1 VTRRSGIVSVAA
13 PASKSASH
21 RYLVG
26 AALAPGVSRVRNTLE
41 SRDLERTRAILRAAG
56 ATVNALPDGWEVS
69 GMTIPRGGD
78 EAGGALSCDV
88 HESGT
93 TCRLLTAVLAAGKGF
108 FHIHGA
114 GRMHERPIGELVH
127 ALVRL
132 GAEVRFER
140 KPDCPPL
147 ILHARG
153 LDPARCGGSLR
164 IGMNVSS
171 QYFSGLLLAG
181 PLAAAPL
188 TLEVAGDRA
197 VSWPYVGLT
206 LQCLEDF
213 GIDVR
218 VETRSDVHSAW
229 RRNTV
234 QGCRAVAAVRPG
246 CLRVTVRPSKYRA
259 GDYLVEG
266 DWSGASYLLAAGA
279 LGRGPVRVEGL
290 REDSP
295 QGDRIFLDILRS
307 MGARVETG
315 PGAVTVFPSGLRAVD
330 VDMGSCPDLVPTVAV
345 LAAFA
350 KGASRLYNAAHLR
363 VKESDRIAAPAA
375 ELRKAG
381 IVVEEKADGLVVRGV
396 YPDRPRLAGDAVFSA
411 HNDHRIAMSLALLG
425 LGRPDGALDM
435 EARLDDPSVVAK
447 SFPQFWDIWRQIA

>member
-1 VTRRSGIVSVAA
+1 MTHRSDIVSVAA

-21 RYLVG
+21 RYLIG
-26 AALAPGVSRVRNTLE
+26 AALAPGISLVRHTLE
-41 SRDLERTRAILRAAG
+41 SRDLERTRAILCAAG
-56 ATVNALPDGWEVS
+56 AAMNALPDGDGWEVR
-69 GMTIPRGGD
+69 GMTAPRGGN
-78 EAGGALSCDV
+78 EAGSALSCDV

-93 TCRLLTAVLAAGKGF
+93 TCRLLTAVLAAGRGF

-114 GRMHERPIGELVH
+114 GRMHERPIGELAR

-147 ILHARG
+147 IIHARG
-153 LDPARCGGSLR
+153 LDPARCGGRLQ

-181 PLAAAPL
+181 PLAAATL
-188 TLEVAGDRA
+188 TLEVAGDKA

-213 GIDVR
+213 GIDVC
-218 VETRSDVHSAW
+218 VETRSDTRSAW
-229 RRNTV
+229 QRNNA
-234 QGCRAVAAVRPG
+234 QSRAAGAVRPG
-246 CLRVTVRPSKYRA
+246 CLRVTVRPSTYRA
-259 GDYLVEG
+259 GDYRVEG

-279 LGRGPVRVEGL
+279 LGRRPVRVEGL
-290 REDSP
+290 REDSL
-295 QGDRIFLDILRS
+295 QGDRIFLDILKS
-307 MGARVETG
+307 MGARVEIG
-315 PGAVTVFPSGLRAVD
+315 PGAVTVFPSRLRAVD

-350 KGASRLYNAAHLR
+350 QGASRLYNAAHLR
-363 VKESDRIAAPAA
+363 VKESDRISAPAA

-381 IVVEEKADGLVVRGV
+381 IVVEEK
-396 YPDRPRLAGDAVFSA
+396 
-411 HNDHRIAMSLALLG
+411 
-425 LGRPDGALDM
+425 
-435 EARLDDPSVVAK
+435 
-447 SFPQFWDIWRQIA
+447 